1 MRFGICVT
9 IQKRDDMEKA
19 AMKSRRAGEER
30 VSRGLEEVRELLR
43 KNEVVFDRWQAEGT
57 LPPEEPRRRI

>member
-19 AMKSRRAGEER
+19 AMKSRRAREER
-30 VSRGLEEVRELLR
+30 VSRRLEEVRELLR
-43 KNEVVFDRWQAEGT
+43 KNEVVFDRWQAEGI